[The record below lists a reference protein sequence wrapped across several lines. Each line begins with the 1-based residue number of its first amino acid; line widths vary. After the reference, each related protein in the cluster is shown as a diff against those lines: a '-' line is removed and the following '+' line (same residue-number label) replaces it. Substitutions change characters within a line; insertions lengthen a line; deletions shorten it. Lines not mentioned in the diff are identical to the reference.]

1 MPRSGVV
8 TFQGDPVA
16 INFSLSNKRVE
27 DPLESWE
34 GRPWHGWVPEADPE
48 EIWANN
54 RGIWRFG
61 SRVEEERIATF
72 SRHGEIVLVAAI
84 TGIEDVAPEFQA
96 NGVRRRAL
104 QGHVLP
110 EGHPVHDALIG
121 RSLPRHRVEL
131 TYHDT
136 SEQDAMLA
144 AGAGHTAAEG
154 HAFLEAT
161 GQGRIT
167 DPQRRKALEDA
178 AQHRLE
184 TYYRDRG
191 WDVQDVRFDGP
202 YDAIAR
208 KNGQTRYLEAKG
220 TQSNGTAVTVTAGE
234 VAHARQHPGECVI
247 GILSGLR
254 FTDNGE
260 LDDSSAEFT
269 LRQWWPAEEDLHSI
283 EYRWN
288 AARTTAFHWEESSDS

>member
-1 MPRSGVV
+1 M
-8 TFQGDPVA
+8 A
-16 INFSLSNKRVE
+16 INFSLSDKRVE
-27 DPLESWE
+27 DPMESWE
-34 GRPWHGWVPEADPE
+34 GRPWHGWAPGADPQDV
-48 EIWANN
+48 WANN

-61 SRVEEERIATF
+61 NRAEKERIATF
-72 SRHGEIVLVAAI
+72 CRLGEIVLVAEI
-84 TGIEDVAPEFQA
+84 TDIEDVGPEFQA

-144 AGAGHTAAEG
+144 TGTGHTATEE
-154 HAFLEAT
+154 HALPEAT
-161 GQGRIT
+161 GQGRVV

-191 WDVQDVRFDGP
+191 WDVEDVRFDGP

-220 TQSNGTAVTVTAGE
+220 TQSDGTAVTVTAGE

-247 GILSGLR
+247 GILSGLG

-260 LDDSSAEFT
+260 LDENGADFT
-269 LRQWWPAEEDLHSI
+269 LRQWCPAEEDLQVI

-288 AARTTAFHWEESSDS
+288 AAPTTVFHSKGSSGSPDIS

>member
-1 MPRSGVV
+1 M
-8 TFQGDPVA
+8 A
-16 INFSLSNKRVE
+16 INFSLSNKRPE
-27 DPLESWE
+27 DPLESWG

-72 SRHGEIVLVAAI
+72 SRQGEIVLVAAI
-84 TGIEDVAPEFQA
+84 TGIEDVGPEFQA

-110 EGHPVHDALIG
+110 AGHPVHEALIG

-144 AGAGHTAAEG
+144 AGTGRTATEEQAL
-154 HAFLEAT
+154 LEAT
-161 GQGRIT
+161 EQGRVM
-167 DPQRRKALEDA
+167 DRQRRKALEDA

-191 WDVQDVRFDGP
+191 WDVEDVRFDGP

-208 KNGQTRYLEAKG
+208 KNGQTLYLEAKG
-220 TQSNGTAVTVTAGE
+220 TQSNGTTVTVTAGE
-234 VAHARQHPGECVI
+234 VTHARQHPGECII

-260 LDDSSAEFT
+260 LDDSNAEFT
-269 LRQWWPAEEDLHSI
+269 LRQWCPAEEDLQAI

-288 AARTTAFHWEESSDS
+288 APPTTAFHWEEASDS

>member
-1 MPRSGVV
+1 
-8 TFQGDPVA
+8 VA
-16 INFSLSNKRVE
+16 INFSLSDKRIE
-27 DPLESWE
+27 DPTQSWQ
-34 GRPWHGWVPEADPE
+34 GRPWHGWVSEADPQ
-48 EIWANN
+48 EIWKNN

-61 SRVEEERIATF
+61 DRVENERIATF
-72 SRHGEIVLVAAI
+72 SRLGEIVLVAAI
-84 TGIEDVAPEFQA
+84 TGIEDVSPEFQA

-104 QGHVLP
+104 QGQVLP
-110 EGHPVHDALIG
+110 KGHPVHDALIG

-144 AGAGHTAAEG
+144 GEIGRAATAEHALPGATE
-154 HAFLEAT
+154 
-161 GQGRIT
+161 QGRVM

-191 WDVQDVRFDGP
+191 WAVEDVRFGGP

-208 KNGQTRYLEAKG
+208 KNDQIRYLEAKG
-220 TQSNGTAVTVTAGE
+220 TQSNGTTVTVTAGE

-254 FTDNGE
+254 FTDHGE
-260 LDDSSAEFT
+260 LDDSDANFA
-269 LRQWWPAEEDLHSI
+269 LRQWCPADEDLQAI

-288 AARTTAFHWEESSDS
+288 AAPTATFKTE